1 MDLLNEL
8 LSDQRLFNLERDL
21 SAVRLNDCH
30 FTDAEKQRGL
40 ERLERQLKAHD
51 RHHQWYRLAAAAVF
65 VAGLL
70 TVGTL
75 MWQSHV
81 GSRDEKAAEARI
93 EPRHLDMVLTTTD
106 GHALNL
112 SEGGQLVC
120 SELGYLT
127 IKGMGQTLVC
137 TPSAANSKPQATED
151 GKMCELRVPEGKR
164 TQIELSDG
172 SRVWVNSATTIRFP
186 LKFEAGE
193 RRISVDGEV
202 YLEVAHKS
210 GSTFAV
216 ETDSLTVTVLGTKFG
231 VQAYSGKG
239 TARVVL
245 AEGRVAVSRPS
256 GERYEL
262 QPDQMLTLADG
273 EATLSDTEAYTYT
286 SWKDGLLYFNGTTL
300 GEALA
305 WLSKQYAVD
314 INCSPESAWMKLYGK
329 LILEER
335 VENVLD
341 NLTVI
346 EPISY
351 EIRNNQVFVEE
362 RERK

>member
-1 MDLLNEL
+1 MAMDLLNDL
-8 LSDQRLFNLERDL
+8 LNDQRRFDLERDL
-21 SAVRLNDCH
+21 TAVRLNDYH
-30 FTDAEKQRGL
+30 FTDDEKQKAL
-40 ERLERQLKAHD
+40 DRLERQMAAHD
-51 RHHQWYRLAAAAVF
+51 RRHQWRRLAVAAA
-65 VAGLL
+65 LL
-70 TVGTL
+70 AAIMTVGTL
-75 MWQSHV
+75 VWQRHARQT
-81 GSRDEKAAEARI
+81 GTAKEEARI

-137 TPSAANSKPQATED
+137 KPSTSAQAEPVSED

-172 SRVWVNSATTIRFP
+172 SRVWVNSATTVRFP
-186 LKFEAGE
+186 LKFEGGE

-202 YLEVAHKS
+202 YLEVAHKA
-210 GSTFAV
+210 GSTFSVA
-216 ETDSLTVTVLGTKFG
+216 TDSLTVTVLGTKFG
-231 VQAYSGKG
+231 VQDYSGQP

-262 QPDQMLTLADG
+262 QPDQMLTLTGGAV
-273 EATLSDTEAYTYT
+273 TLSDTEAYTYT

-300 GEALA
+300 DEVLN

-314 INCSPESAWMKLYGK
+314 INCSPESARLKLYGK
-329 LILEER
+329 LVLEER
-335 VENVLD
+335 VESVLD

-351 EIRNNQVFVEE
+351 EVRNNRVYVEKKE
-362 RERK
+362 